1 MSPRPPHIGALAL
14 GGAVIALLTVVGWT
28 AVEARSAPPGDARP
42 AAPRT
47 VVPGSIASPASTAE
61 RAASSITRAALA
73 PHERPA
79 RAFGLP
85 LIPFEA
91 KRGEYLSSYRLGLWP
106 AERRRIADPAYA
118 NPAGF
123 LAVTRLTRA
132 TPVSPHFTLGEFAMH
147 DGAGRRPD
155 ATSYVVLR
163 EALVEKLELV
173 LAELAARRVPAR
185 DFVVLSGFRAPHYNA
200 AVEGS
205 APSSRHQFGDAA
217 DVIVDDDGDGR
228 MDDLD
233 RDGRLT
239 IADARVLAM
248 AVDAVEAAHPSLV
261 GGLGLYPAMGPSGP
275 FIHLDVRG
283 RPSRWGKAGGGEA
296 AARRRARE
304 NAMAADLERVLF
316 GAPAAGGAVRGIGRC
331 SAAGESAVLCATR
344 SELGR
349 PR

>member
-1 MSPRPPHIGALAL
+1 MSPRPPHIGAFAL
-14 GGAVIALLTVVGWT
+14 GGAVVALLTVVGWT
-28 AVEARSAPPGDARP
+28 AVEARSALPRDPRPTVARTTVLDSI
-42 AAPRT
+42 AAPT
-47 VVPGSIASPASTAE
+47 STAE
-61 RAASSITRAALA
+61 RAASPTAGAVVA
-73 PHERPA
+73 PHERAA

-91 KRGEYLSSYRLGLWP
+91 KRGEYLNSYRLGRWP
-106 AERRRIADPAYA
+106 AERRRVVDPAYA
-118 NPAGF
+118 NPVGF
-123 LAVTRLTRA
+123 LAVTSLTRA

-147 DGAGRRPD
+147 DGAGRRPG

-185 DFVVLSGFRAPHYNA
+185 DLVVLSGFRAPHYNA

-239 IADARVLAM
+239 ITDARVLAT
-248 AVDAVEAAHPSLV
+248 AVDAVEAARPSLI

-275 FIHLDVRG
+275 FIHVDVRG
-283 RPSRWGKAGGGEA
+283 RPSR
-296 AARRRARE
+296 
-304 NAMAADLERVLF
+304 
-316 GAPAAGGAVRGIGRC
+316 
-331 SAAGESAVLCATR
+331 
-344 SELGR
+344 
-349 PR
+349 